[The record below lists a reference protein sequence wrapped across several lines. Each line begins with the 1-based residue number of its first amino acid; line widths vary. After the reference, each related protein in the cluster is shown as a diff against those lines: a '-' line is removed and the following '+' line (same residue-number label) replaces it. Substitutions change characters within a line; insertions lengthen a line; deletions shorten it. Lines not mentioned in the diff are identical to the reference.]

1 MMGENTVKSQICLK
15 IITARDKFY
24 LTNSC
29 FHYSC
34 KKKKKEKQAFSP
46 FASLLVSTMANK
58 IQTCMHMEKCI
69 FNTPNDICAM
79 NASRMYFN
87 NIFN

>member
-15 IITARDKFY
+15 IIIARDKFY

-29 FHYSC
+29 FHYTY
-34 KKKKKEKQAFSP
+34 KKTEKQAFSP
-46 FASLLVSTMANK
+46 FASLLLSTMANK
-58 IQTCMHMEKCI
+58 IQTCMHMEKCM

-79 NASRMYFN
+79 NASPVYFN
-87 NIFN
+87 NRFK